1 MTRLH
6 DAADPRIGQLV
17 EELAQAR
24 GETLPFLVWSG
35 SLPPG
40 DEAEAVNLLFR
51 EPWWLFNGGGDLD
64 EIDEDWAVD
73 LLTWLFGHTLAY
85 DVKLMPDATA
95 AELASRFLD
104 LLPNE
109 RRWFSNGS
117 ERGEGR
123 QPRPSP
129 WDPLTERTA
138 PLSEKQSIS
147 RSLAKRR
154 CA

>member
-51 EPWWLFNGGGDLD
+51 EP
-64 EIDEDWAVD
+64 
-73 LLTWLFGHTLAY
+73 
-85 DVKLMPDATA
+85 
-95 AELASRFLD
+95 
-104 LLPNE
+104 
-109 RRWFSNGS
+109 
-117 ERGEGR
+117 RGVSVGR
-123 QPRPSP
+123 TGNRGQTRG
-129 WDPLTERTA
+129 TR
-138 PLSEKQSIS
+138 
-147 RSLAKRR
+147 
-154 CA
+154 